1 MSIPLIQ
8 TKRAHLAV
16 LRPDQVSLLVDYINK
31 NKEHLAPWDPL
42 RSPEYYA
49 LESCKERL
57 TAEWKA
63 FQEQRSL
70 CLFAFKRDGTAIIGR
85 ISFTN
90 IVRGPFQACH
100 LGYSIDS
107 DFQGQGLMT
116 ELLEA
121 AIDYV
126 FTELKLHRIMANYLP
141 RNKASARVLEK
152 LGFEIEGKARA
163 YLKIAGNWEDHILS
177 SKINPQD

>member
-1 MSIPLIQ
+1 MSIPRIQ
-8 TKRAHLAV
+8 TKRAYLTV
-16 LRPDQVSLLVDYINK
+16 LHPDQVSLVVDYINK

-42 RSPEYYA
+42 RSPEYFA
-49 LESCKERL
+49 LESCAERL
-57 TAEWKA
+57 ASEWKA
-63 FQEQRSL
+63 FQEERGL
-70 CLFAFKRDGTAIIGR
+70 CLYAFKRDESEIIGR

-100 LGYSIDS
+100 LGYSIGS
-107 DFQGQGLMT
+107 KVQGQGLMT

-121 AIDYV
+121 AIDHV